1 MSLAQW
7 TFEARALRRKEDESF
22 KLVQEVF
29 LHAHKV
35 FRNDLISL
43 LGLSIGAGKADEDK
57 PDSTPFIPLN
67 LYCGRPEV
75 MEQLSE
81 LDGKEQA
88 ATSATKDKSIDALSD
103 LILNM
108 EEGDLEPIISRKK
121 DPLDYVTNDAAQS
134 LMRDMGIEISDPSS
148 FLEDLE

>member
-7 TFEARALRRKEDESF
+7 TFEARAIRRKEDESF

-29 LHAHKV
+29 LHARKV